1 MPRMSE
7 EYAFDRFSSSMRGPF
22 KRDSG
27 VVTVYA
33 TAERMI
39 RPQGE
44 RLTGMTDPYYWEPA
58 TRIARFVGTPDTARV
73 RRFRGNAWARIT
85 QEESNH
91 VHWVAAEGR
100 VDISAP
106 SREPGDD
113 IEQEIRTTTDYLQW
127 AEKPEHEQW
136 EREFNLPRPPVRD
149 LVVVR
154 LHVTEIYG
162 AFRPEDELDEWVEPM
177 YW

>member
-1 MPRMSE
+1 MHWMSE
-7 EYAFDRFSSSMRGPF
+7 EYAFDRFSSSMRGRF
-22 KRDSG
+22 KRDAG

-33 TAERMI
+33 TTERMT
-39 RPQGE
+39 RPRGE
-44 RLTGMTDPYYWEPA
+44 RPTGMTDPYYWEPA
-58 TRIARFVGTPDTARV
+58 ARIARFVGTPDSTRV

-91 VHWVAAEGR
+91 AYWVAAEGR
-100 VDISAP
+100 VDTSTP

-113 IEQEIRTTTDYLQW
+113 IEQEIRTTTDHLQW

-136 EREFNLPRPPVRD
+136 EREFGLPRPPVRG

-154 LHVTEIYG
+154 LHVT
-162 AFRPEDELDEWVEPM
+162 
-177 YW
+177 